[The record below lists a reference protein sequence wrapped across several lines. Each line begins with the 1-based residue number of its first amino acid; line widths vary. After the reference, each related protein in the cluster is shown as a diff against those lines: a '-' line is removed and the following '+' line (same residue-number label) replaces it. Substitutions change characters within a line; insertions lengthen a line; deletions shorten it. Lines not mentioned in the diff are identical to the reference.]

1 MHKLECLESGCY
13 EDKLV
18 SLYQGMFV
26 SYMWFSLDLF
36 VLGYVQSQL
45 NMRTSGEYL
54 RPGSVL
60 WCNALIAAVWGS
72 PVEGQK
78 CREEWLFRTLC
89 ASEVGGGGLE
99 RTLLFAFQCSI
110 ALTNSTIAAVFVML
124 AFADL
129 EEECNV
135 MIEH

>member
-13 EDKLV
+13 EYKLV

-26 SYMWFSLDLF
+26 WYMWFSLDLF

-45 NMRTSGEYL
+45 NMRASGEYL
-54 RPGSVL
+54 QPGSVS

-72 PVEGQK
+72 PVDGQN

-89 ASEVGGGGLE
+89 ASEGGGVGKN
-99 RTLLFAFQCSI
+99 T
-110 ALTNSTIAAVFVML
+110 FVCLSMCDS
-124 AFADL
+124 FD
-129 EEECNV
+129 
-135 MIEH
+135 